1 MEFKL
6 IIYIIGAIVWAVYN
20 YNQNKE
26 KFFKNRPQQQVPNLN
41 RPDLVEMPKKSNNDA
56 TKLPRKLSNNNR
68 TEILESK
75 KVQKTIKN
83 QVFVPTTYQEGPKS
97 EKEFS
102 TKIEY
107 SKLEEFDQNPITES
121 VGSLIG
127 NELRSGEVDFRRA
140 IILTEII
147 RPVYINK

>member
-41 RPDLVEMPKKSNNDA
+41 KPVLVEMPKKSNNDGP
-56 TKLPRKLSNNNR
+56 KLPRKLSDNNR

-107 SKLEEFDQNPITES
+107 SKLEEFDQDPITES

-127 NELRSGEVDFRRA
+127 NELRSGEVDFSRA

-147 RPVYINK
+147 RPVYNNK